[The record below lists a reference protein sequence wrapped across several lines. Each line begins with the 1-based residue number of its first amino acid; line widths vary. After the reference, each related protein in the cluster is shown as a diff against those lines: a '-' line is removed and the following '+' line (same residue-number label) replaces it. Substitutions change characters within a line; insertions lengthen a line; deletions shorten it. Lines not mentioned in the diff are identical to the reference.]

1 MKHLSHIA
9 FTATA
14 ALVCA
19 AVLPSCNRTPQEEAA
34 AELEDM
40 DILPEHYEN
49 KMVEYT
55 REGNTGMM
63 QLLLTAG
70 APLKMQPTPGSTLLH
85 LAALHNQDEAATLL
99 VQYGLSIETPDA
111 EGNSPLRIAQTNGY
125 TDCAQALAAAT
136 LSKEGVQPE
145 DYRQRFPELC
155 LAEDFRR
162 AELILI
168 AGYGIDS
175 AGVGGYTALHCAAEA
190 GHPAAMQF
198 LITRGASHLVQEA
211 QGRLPIDLARTTGNK
226 HCIRQLAIRTL
237 QREGVHQEAYA
248 ATLHTAVCMGNTER
262 IILLHEAGED
272 VHTKNNKGENLI
284 HLATRY
290 SRAESITCL
299 HGLGVSANE
308 LNSEH
313 MSPLLLTVHLNKPEN
328 IETLHQVGADTA
340 ATLPNGMNAMQLAVQ
355 RGAYQCLSPLAGI
368 GIDSNVADA
377 HGNNL
382 LHYTAAHGQL
392 LCMQTLLGLG
402 TDLHLRNKQGWSA
415 LHYAT
420 SKKQA
425 ECARMLIEAGAVD
438 DATTAILA
446 GDEAA
451 LRQYL
456 SNGADLTL
464 TDALGSTPLHWAAR
478 LGHTEMCKLL
488 VDHGADPAATDK
500 EDRIPGDRA
509 CAAGMPDCAKALAMH
524 ALNKRKVEPKAY
536 SGALHTAVREGDSA
550 TLRLLLQ
557 AGAKADTTNREG
569 WPMLH
574 LATRCGHAACVRYL
588 LKHGANPATTTANTY
603 SALHLAVSTRKTDCT
618 RELLLGGAN
627 LNQRLSNDCAP
638 LHLAARMGNH
648 PCLLLLLEKG
658 ADIHARNERGDTPL
672 LEVARWGWGSA
683 ESLKALLQAGAKVS
697 DTNYI
702 GENALHA
709 AAAAGNK
716 ECLIL
721 LLEAGADPTAT
732 TRAGRTPLMVAE
744 QYYQEPCARIL
755 RKAVASKNSVADNGT
770 PQ

>member
-1 MKHLSHIA
+1 MKQLSHIA

-19 AVLPSCNRTPQEEAA
+19 AVLPSCNRTPQEEAV

-55 REGNTGMM
+55 RAGNIGMM

-70 APLKMQPTPGSTLLH
+70 APLKMQPQPGSTLLH

-111 EGNSPLRIAQTNGY
+111 NGLTPLCIAKNNRY
-125 TDCAQALAAAT
+125 ENCVQALAAAA
-136 LSKEGVQPE
+136 LSKEGIEPTE
-145 DYRQRFPELC
+145 YRQRFPELC

-162 AELILI
+162 AELILT

-175 AGVGGYTALHCAAEA
+175 VSAGGYTALHFAAEA

-198 LITRGASHLVQEA
+198 LITRGASHLVQDA
-211 QGRLPIDLARTTGNK
+211 QGRIPMDVARATGNAY
-226 HCIRQLAIRTL
+226 CTRLLAVHTL
-237 QREGVHQEAYA
+237 LHEGVHRETYA

-272 VHTKNNKGENLI
+272 IHTKDDRGENLI
-284 HLATRY
+284 HLATRH

-308 LNSEH
+308 LNREH

-328 IETLHQVGADTA
+328 IETLHQAGADTT
-340 ATLPNGMNAMQLAVQ
+340 ATLPNGVNAMQLAVQ
-355 RGAYQCLSPLAGI
+355 RGAYLCLSPLAGI
-368 GIDSNVADA
+368 GMDCNVTDA

-464 TDALGSTPLHWAAR
+464 ADALGSTPLHWAAR
-478 LGHTEMCKLL
+478 LGQTAMCKLL
-488 VDHGADPAATDK
+488 VDHGADPTATDK

-509 CAAGMPDCAKALAMH
+509 CAAGMPDCAKALAKH
-524 ALNKRKVEPKAY
+524 TLNTRKVEAKTYTA
-536 SGALHTAVREGDSA
+536 ALQNAVRNGDTG
-550 TLRLLLQ
+550 TLRLLLH
-557 AGAKADTTNREG
+557 AGVKTDVTSREG

-574 LATRCGHAACVRYL
+574 LATRYGHAGCIRYL
-588 LKHGANPATTTANTY
+588 LKHGANPATTTDSTY
-603 SALHLAVSTRKTDCT
+603 SALHLAVSTRRTDCT
-618 RELLLGGAN
+618 RELVLGGAN
-627 LNQRLSNDCAP
+627 LNQRNRQDCAP

-648 PCLLLLLEKG
+648 PCLQLLLEHG
-658 ADIHARNERGDTPL
+658 ADISARNERGDTPL
-672 LEVARWGWGSA
+672 LEVARWSWGSPA
-683 ESLKALLQAGAKVS
+683 SLQALLQAGAKVS

-702 GENALHA
+702 GETALHA
-709 AAAAGNK
+709 AAAAGNT
-716 ECLIL
+716 ECLQL
-721 LLEAGADPTAT
+721 LLAAGADPRAT
-732 TRAGRTPLMVAE
+732 TRAGKTPLKVAE
-744 QYYQEPCARIL
+744 QNYQEACARIL
-755 RKAVASKNSVADNGT
+755 RKAEACKNSVANNGN